1 MAQLQ
6 VRACSLA
13 PGKEW
18 TAQPYGWSLIQVTN
32 GSGYWLLGQARTELV
47 TGTLVLAAG
56 DVPGRVLASCLNG
69 MSLQFFTVMP
79 ERLAGLVTQG
89 EQEFFRQVASRRE
102 CYRVLG
108 AENPVA
114 LRMKEICG
122 SPTPGG
128 LLSRLMLLQL
138 WVEAFGREW
147 QDPRPDQP
155 PVDVKERLRV
165 FLQETPPAVLLEI
178 SFDALAKIIHC
189 TPRHLSRV
197 FYDVAGTSF
206 REKRTEIRLSRARE
220 LLATSQ
226 SKVVDVAF
234 KSGFKSLSLFNRM
247 FTRRFGISP
256 GRWRQKIED
265 GGDKEISGRRNGK
278 ARMAVDQGRQG
289 RY

>member
-6 VRACSLA
+6 VRVCTLT

-18 TAQPYGWSLIQVTN
+18 IAQPYEWSLIQVAS
-32 GSGYWLLGQARTELV
+32 GSGYWLQGQSRTELV
-47 TGTLVLAAG
+47 TGAVVLAAG
-56 DVPGRVLASCLNG
+56 AEPGRVLASCLNG
-69 MSLQFFTVMP
+69 MLLQFFTVMP
-79 ERLAGLVTQG
+79 ERLAGLVNPG
-89 EQEFFRQVASRRE
+89 EQEFFRQFAGRRE

-108 AENPVA
+108 AENEVA
-114 LRMKEICG
+114 LKMKEVCARA
-122 SPTPGG
+122 SRGG
-128 LLSRLMLLQL
+128 LMFRLKLLQL

-147 QDPRPDQP
+147 QTTEPDQAP
-155 PVDVKERLRV
+155 ADVKERLRV
-165 FLQETPPAVLLEI
+165 FLQETPPADLLEI
-178 SFDALAKIIHC
+178 SFDELAKIIHC

-226 SKVVDVAF
+226 SKVVEIAF

-256 GRWRQKIED
+256 GRWRQKLEN
-265 GGDKEISGRRNGK
+265 GGAKENSGWRNGK
-278 ARMAVDQGRQG
+278 VRLTSGAGRRG
-289 RY
+289 RF